1 MNMEMT
7 YIIKVEIDGVAPLHD
22 ALETLVEEHD
32 ASFYTLVEEG
42 RGVNVHEYSS
52 HLIVETFEGALYA
65 AAREMFETMLDRGI
79 HPRTSLVETYERM
92 VEFLD
97 DENGRQLLAR
107 YRAQGG

>member
-1 MNMEMT
+1 MT
-7 YIIKVEIDGVAPLHD
+7 YIIKVEIEERA
-22 ALETLVEEHD
+22 ALMETLRDLVEEHD

-65 AAREMFETMLDRGI
+65 AAREMFTTMLDMGV
-79 HPRTSLVETYERM
+79 HPPTSVVEAYERM
-92 VEFLD
+92 VEFLND
-97 DENGRQLLAR
+97 PDGRELIAR